1 VRANPACAWESVG
14 VRSTS
19 PQRTV
24 ATMSR
29 HPPTRSAQVFL
40 VSLAVAAAD
49 FALAKWA
56 GWDGRSWPVV
66 LSAAV
71 VTATL
76 IAMWSLVAN
85 SLKAARHRAPG
96 AAGTTRPAQPE

>member
-1 VRANPACAWESVG
+1 
-14 VRSTS
+14 
-19 PQRTV
+19 
-24 ATMSR
+24 MSR
-29 HPPTRSAQVFL
+29 HPPIRSAQVFL
-40 VSLAVAAAD
+40 VSLTIAAAD

-85 SLKAARHRAPG
+85 SLKAARQRAPERSRNDPPG
-96 AAGTTRPAQPE
+96 QPE